1 MNTSY
6 FFERFISTMFIKL
19 WLRNVIVNENK
30 YIAIA
35 LNLNIYRRGV
45 FTINKRINLLNK
57 TNTLRANS
65 MNISL

>member
-6 FFERFISTMFIKL
+6 FFERFISTMFMKL
-19 WLRNVIVNENK
+19 WLKNII
-30 YIAIA
+30 IAIA